1 MSRTLHDECKDGN
14 IEAVKE
20 MIANGADIHM
30 LDNNYASLL
39 HIASKVVTWR

>member
-1 MSRTLHDECKDGN
+1 MSRTLIMECKDGN

-30 LDNNYASLL
+30 IDNNGA
-39 HIASKVVTWR
+39 IKVQITE